1 MTDSELLAILAC
13 PICKGALNQAPGGD
27 KPEGLLCPA
36 CAVVYPIQ
44 GGIRVLLKEEG
55 VPLADWQ
62 AGARKR
68 KV

>member
-1 MTDSELLAILAC
+1 MTDSELLAVLAC
-13 PICKGALNQAPGGD
+13 PICKGSLDEAPGDD
-27 KPEGLLCPA
+27 KAQGLLCAA

-44 GGIRVLLKEEG
+44 GSIRVLLKEEG